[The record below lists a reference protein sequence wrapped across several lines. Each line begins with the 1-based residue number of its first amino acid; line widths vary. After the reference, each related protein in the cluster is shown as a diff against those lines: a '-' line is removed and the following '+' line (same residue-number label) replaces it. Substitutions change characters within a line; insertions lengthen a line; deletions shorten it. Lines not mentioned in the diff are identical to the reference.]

1 MSLAPA
7 PPARLWTGGPAA
19 LHAEWTK
26 LRTVP
31 STAWV
36 LAGICLLTIA
46 VTVGTAAALR
56 CPVHAVCTSDTT
68 KASLTGL
75 DAGQALVAVLAVL
88 VISSEYS
95 SRMIHTT
102 FTAMPRRWVVLAG
115 KAAVLTGLVL
125 AAAVVA
131 VAGCLAAGRLIL
143 PGHGFTAARGFA
155 LVSLAHGPTL
165 RAAGGSVLYLALIGL
180 LALGLAVIIR
190 DAAVATGAVLAVL
203 YVLPLIVVFLG
214 TSPVWQRRLERYA
227 PINAGLAIEDTTGL
241 RHLPIGPWGG
251 LGVLALWTAGTLLV
265 AGLLLWRRDA

>member
-1 MSLAPA
+1 MSLVVVAPA
-7 PPARLWTGGPAA
+7 LR
-19 LHAEWTK
+19 AEWTK

-36 LAGICLLTIA
+36 LAGIAVLSIA
-46 VTVGTAAALR
+46 VSAGAALALR
-56 CPVHAVCTSDTT
+56 CPAGAACPADTT

-75 DAGQALVAVLAVL
+75 YAGQAVVAVLAVL
-88 VISSEYS
+88 AISSEYS
-95 SRMIHTT
+95 CGLIQTT
-102 FTAMPRRWVVLAG
+102 FIAMPRRWAVLAG
-115 KAAVLTGLVL
+115 KAVVLTGLVL

-155 LVSLAHGPTL
+155 LVSLAHEPTV
-165 RAAGGSVLYLALIGL
+165 RAAAGSVLYLVLIGL

-203 YVLPLIVVFLG
+203 YVLPLLGLFLG
-214 TSPVWQRRLERYA
+214 GSPVWQRRLERYA
-227 PINAGLAIEDTTGL
+227 PVNAGLAIENTTGL

-251 LGVLALWTAGTLLV
+251 LGVLALWTAGTLLL
-265 AGLLLWRRDA
+265 AGVLLRLRDA